1 MTSLPV
7 VPHRVTVV
15 DCVLHTHT
23 GEKWRHQVFQ
33 GQGEVLGGRDP
44 TTEAAAAGTGTRRRL
59 VIQCL
64 MDCIVY
70 KLTLVDNFPVEN
82 DGVDV

>member
-7 VPHRVTVV
+7 ISHLVTVV
-15 DCVLHTHT
+15 DCTLT
-23 GEKWRHQVFQ
+23 GEKWKHQLLQ
-33 GQGEVLGGRDP
+33 GPGEVLGGRVP

-64 MDCIVY
+64 MDCMEY
-70 KLTLVDNFPVEN
+70 KTYTCGYFS
-82 DGVDV
+82 